1 MALSLALAAPDTNE
15 TTHTGVVFVVACD
28 SPLPERVSVRSFNF
42 TSRPALISDRP
53 TFGPLVVRPPG
64 ARTRAAARPPRC
76 VVSCG
81 GVVSARAKWHA
92 HRTIVGCT
100 LPPTPTPMWKKHL
113 RPAARFVLRRA
124 THAQGEPSCRS
135 GVRPLGTGSPLCL
148 CAIEWSAGGSWVGAG
163 LPSCCPS
170 SVLSC
175 ARARSA
181 AMCAWRGARWRGECD
196 HRTAPGV
203 AALRRPCPRST
214 PRLRP
219 ELPRAGT
226 GRPMAMVRSDT
237 RQRNE
242 FCAWCVIRAHAP
254 TGPVGCKTA
263 LLAVSFCSSRPFRLP
278 PALLGRTSVAV
289 ATTGAVG
296 KYWYVEVCRSG
307 AGRQQPLR
315 TAGLGGR
322 LPGGPSGVRPRRG
335 GGRWR

>member
-15 TTHTGVVFVVACD
+15 ATHTGVVFVVACD
-28 SPLPERVSVRSFNF
+28 LATSRESKLRSFNF

-53 TFGPLVVRPPG
+53 EVERLSVHQPG
-64 ARTRAAARPPRC
+64 ARTRAAARPLRC